1 MNFLNFKVAFA
12 FEFRL
17 PSAVILNS
25 GQKNSDS
32 ELKNG
37 DKVNGNSQENG
48 LTDFLQQEI
57 RFETD
62 RSNGADDVKQL
73 FLF

>member
-1 MNFLNFKVAFA
+1 MNFKVDFA

-17 PSAVILNS
+17 PSAVVFNS

-32 ELKNG
+32 DLKIG
-37 DKVNGNSQENG
+37 DKVNENSQENDP
-48 LTDFLQQEI
+48 TDFLQQEI
-57 RFETD
+57 RFQTD
-62 RSNGADDVKQL
+62 KSNGADDVKQL